1 MLKNLHN
8 VDLGLLRLFVTVCES
23 GGFSAAQAQLNLTQ
37 STISTQMAKLET
49 RLGFRLCERGRSGF
63 KLTERGQAVLSASY
77 ELFDA
82 IESFCEQAQNTQQQI
97 TGTLR
102 IGVTDNLITHPQLKL
117 SQALAQLKKQAP
129 ELIIEL
135 IINDTENLNQQLI
148 NQQIHLAISEQSTEH
163 NLLQFEPLFIEQQKL
178 YCGKGHPLFAQAK
191 PNKKNLANS
200 QWVRYYHDPKPSTAR
215 AEHIE
220 GIAYFILSGEYIG
233 YLADHY
239 AQTWVKQGLM
249 YCLGEDNNAPTF
261 SFGLMQYKKRRES
274 QAMRAFKGVFLN

>member
-8 VDLGLLRLFVTVCES
+8 IDLGLLRLFVTVCES
-23 GGFSAAQAQLNLTQ
+23 GGFSAAQSHLNLTQ

-63 KLTERGQAVLSASY
+63 KLTERGQATLKASY

-82 IESFCEQAQNTQQQI
+82 IELFCEQAQATQQQV

-117 SQALAQLKKQAP
+117 SETLAKLKQQAP

-135 IINDTENLNQQLI
+135 VISDTESLNQQLI
-148 NQQIHLAISEQSTEH
+148 NQHIHLAISEQSTKQT
-163 NLLQFEPLFIEQQKL
+163 LLHFEPLFMERQSI
-178 YCGKGHPLFAQAK
+178 YCGKYHPLF
-191 PNKKNLANS
+191 NKKAPSTKVLKQA
-200 QWVRYYHDPKPSTAR
+200 QWVHYYHDPKPSAAR

-239 AQTWVKQGLM
+239 AKHWVEKGVM
-249 YCLGEDNNAPTF
+249 HCLGQDETVPAF
-261 SFGLMQYKKRRES
+261 EFGLMQYKKRRES
-274 QAMRAFKGVFLN
+274 QAMSVFKALLLN